1 MFPDLETER
10 LRLRG
15 LELADAPIVQKLAGD
30 PAIAATTLT
39 IPHPYTLD
47 AAEAWIT
54 AMHQEFKRGENFVF
68 ALVGKAGGAFIG
80 VMEISPQPEH
90 QRAELGYW
98 IARPYWGQ
106 GYATEAARRL
116 IRFGFEELKLNRI
129 YATYFTH
136 NPASA
141 RVMQKAGMTFEGILR
156 QHVVKNGVYVDLGVY
171 SLLRG
176 EYDQKP

>member
-1 MFPDLETER
+1 MFPVLETER
-10 LRLRG
+10 LQLRQ
-15 LELADAPIVQKLAGD
+15 LELSDAPIVQRLAGD

-47 AAEAWIT
+47 AAEAWIQGT
-54 AMHQEFKRGENFVF
+54 QEGFKRGDDYVF
-68 ALVGKAGGAFIG
+68 ALVRKTDGEFIG
-80 VMEISPQPEH
+80 VMEISPEREH
-90 QRAELGYW
+90 KRAELGYW
-98 IARPYWGQ
+98 VARSQWGQ

-141 RVMQKAGMTFEGILR
+141 RVMQKAGMTFEGVRRQHILKNGQFIDLGEYAILR
-156 QHVVKNGVYVDLGVY
+156 E
-171 SLLRG
+171 
-176 EYDQKP
+176 EYTT

>member
-1 MFPDLETER
+1 MFPILETER

-15 LELADAPIVQKLAGD
+15 LELADAPVVQQLAGD

-47 AAEAWIT
+47 AAEAFIRWSHE
-54 AMHQEFKRGENFVF
+54 AFERGEDTVF
-68 ALVGKAGGAFIG
+68 ALVRKTDNVLIGA
-80 VMEISPQPEH
+80 MEISPEH
-90 QRAELGYW
+90 EHRRASLGYW
-98 IARPYWGQ
+98 VGKPYWGQ

-116 IRFGFEELKLNRI
+116 IRFGFEELRLNRI

-156 QHVVKNGVYVDLGVY
+156 QHVVKNGEYIDLGMY
-171 SLLRG
+171 SLLRE
-176 EYDQKP
+176 EYEGNT